1 MRHQVGGSEYSR
13 CIRVRAIQ
21 MQMQTKQLICLGW
34 NINKWKKFM
43 AAAAAAVRMD
53 VMSGSRQI

>member
-1 MRHQVGGSEYSR
+1 M
-13 CIRVRAIQ
+13 AIQ
-21 MQMQTKQLICLGW
+21 MQMQTMQLICPGW

-53 VMSGSRQI
+53 VMSGLRQI